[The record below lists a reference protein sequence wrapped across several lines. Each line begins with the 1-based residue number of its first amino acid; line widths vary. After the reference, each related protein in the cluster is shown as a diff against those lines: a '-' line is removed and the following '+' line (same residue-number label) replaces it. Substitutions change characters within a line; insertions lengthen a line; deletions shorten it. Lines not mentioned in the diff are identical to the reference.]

1 MVTIVGGGI
10 AGSTLAGALARIG
23 HSVTLHEQQANDAGG
38 GAFLFID
45 GRGHHA
51 LTALGVSEPA
61 LHEASY
67 PLAGLKYVTST
78 GQRSEMASRGHR
90 FWRRYDLMQILNDF
104 VASSGADVRYGSQLS
119 EVTVAHRNCIIRTS
133 TDGITTDDL
142 LVAADGINSV
152 VRRCL
157 EPARPAV
164 YAGDVV
170 MYGTTTC
177 GLDLPTDQATL
188 HFFAEADA
196 ASGTA
201 SSTLGHIWH
210 PDDDHVHWFI
220 RLTREPLADAD
231 DLGVHP
237 INEWAD
243 TIMRATPSNADMV
256 DMFIANTDVVHVSNA
271 RDVPLD
277 NAAAPT
283 TPALL
288 VGDADHAITPAAG
301 VGARDA
307 LEDVHAVFQAITSN
321 SSPAVAMAQRRSEIV
336 ADRDRVQRARRRGR

>member
-10 AGSTLAGALARIG
+10 AGSTLAGALARRG
-23 HSVTLHEQQANDAGG
+23 HAVTLHERQGNDAGG

-67 PLAGLKYVTST
+67 PLAGLKYTTSN

-90 FWRRYDLMQILNDF
+90 FWLRDDLMRILDDF
-104 VASSGADVRYGSQLS
+104 VARSGADVRYGSQVI
-119 EVTVAHRNCIIRTS
+119 EVTVAHRDCTIRTGTDVTT
-133 TDGITTDDL
+133 TDGL

-152 VRRCL
+152 VRTCL
-157 EPARPAV
+157 EPDRRAV

-196 ASGTA
+196 AGGMA
-201 SSTLGHIWH
+201 SSTLGHFWH

-220 RLTREPLADAD
+220 RLTREALAAAD

-237 INEWAD
+237 IDKWAD
-243 TIMRATPSNADMV
+243 TIIRATPSNADMV
-256 DMFIANTDVVHVSNA
+256 DMFLANTDVVHVSNA
-271 RDVPLD
+271 RNVPLD
-277 NAAAPT
+277 KATEPT

-301 VGARDA
+301 VGAREA

-321 SSPAVAMAQRRSEIV
+321 SSPAAAMAQRRSEIV
-336 ADRDRVQRARRRGR
+336 AERDRVQRARRGR